1 MKKLMPSEGLRL
13 GCSSGS
19 TRCVIAKNYVL
30 GQPGG
35 VTFSPSGMS
44 PPFKG
49 GREGLFFFWGRE
61 GLSSLK
67 YLCSHSDSDT
77 INGWLPLFMGIIYLY
92 GYNI

>member
-35 VTFSPSGMS
+35 WL
-44 PPFKG
+44 
-49 GREGLFFFWGRE
+49 LFHNRIVRSDTYY
-61 GLSSLK
+61 SSLQ
-67 YLCSHSDSDT
+67 
-77 INGWLPLFMGIIYLY
+77 
-92 GYNI
+92 

>member
-35 VTFSPSGMS
+35 EAV
-44 PPFKG
+44 
-49 GREGLFFFWGRE
+49 RELQTT
-61 GLSSLK
+61 SLK
-67 YLCSHSDSDT
+67 
-77 INGWLPLFMGIIYLY
+77 F
-92 GYNI
+92 YNL

>member
-35 VTFSPSGMS
+35 GDLLTCQ
-44 PPFKG
+44 
-49 GREGLFFFWGRE
+49 L
-61 GLSSLK
+61 
-67 YLCSHSDSDT
+67 
-77 INGWLPLFMGIIYLY
+77 IITKTLYLY
-92 GYNI
+92 ERYYRRNGRGFVGLPA

>member
-35 VTFSPSGMS
+35 GTFKVHPLLEHSINEVLGQPGGGSGGSLSPQ
-44 PPFKG
+44 
-49 GREGLFFFWGRE
+49 
-61 GLSSLK
+61 SLGK
-67 YLCSHSDSDT
+67 STL
-77 INGWLPLFMGIIYLY
+77 
-92 GYNI
+92 

>member
-35 VTFSPSGMS
+35 VFPQMIIISSSPFFHPASGLI
-44 PPFKG
+44 PNTEAATNRLEQYP
-49 GREGLFFFWGRE
+49 
-61 GLSSLK
+61 
-67 YLCSHSDSDT
+67 
-77 INGWLPLFMGIIYLY
+77 
-92 GYNI
+92 

>member
-35 VTFSPSGMS
+35 GTVGCIIRFSP
-44 PPFKG
+44 PAITFLPI
-49 GREGLFFFWGRE
+49 FFARV
-61 GLSSLK
+61 
-67 YLCSHSDSDT
+67 Y
-77 INGWLPLFMGIIYLY
+77 II
-92 GYNI
+92 IIFAM

>member
-35 VTFSPSGMS
+35 VIRVSIISVYDLNIF
-44 PPFKG
+44 
-49 GREGLFFFWGRE
+49 RLH
-61 GLSSLK
+61 LS
-67 YLCSHSDSDT
+67 
-77 INGWLPLFMGIIYLY
+77 
-92 GYNI
+92 